1 MPLFGSRMV
10 CETANYKHIEETKK
24 KFAEREESLGEWV
37 KEKSERKA
45 ALHELKVMTRR
56 ASQSR
61 SRSNSISR
69 SRKNSIVA
77 STLPDSS
84 SQDTQELPPNI
95 LTGQSEEDKDSVP
108 KKMEAGKIVNQP
120 SIPNIS
126 IEQPP
131 EV

>member
-1 MPLFGSRMV
+1 MIYLLYLFISIHLFV
-10 CETANYKHIEETKK
+10 
-24 KFAEREESLGEWV
+24 
-37 KEKSERKA
+37 
-45 ALHELKVMTRR
+45 

-77 STLPDSS
+77 STLPEPS